1 MWDLKGEILLMLVTD
16 VREATAT
23 EQNDLKRQ
31 NVLMLVTPKRVYPLH
46 VRECYTFCILYYII
60 SCYMY
65 TSAVTK
71 SISLPMQ
78 EAKRTFLPNPPL
90 SLMVLAGG

>member
-1 MWDLKGEILLMLVTD
+1 MLMLVTD

-46 VRECYTFCILYYII
+46 VRECYTFCILYYTI

-71 SISLPMQ
+71 SISLP
-78 EAKRTFLPNPPL
+78 A
-90 SLMVLAGG
+90 AIGGQPAILDAFGLKIARVYDAELHMLI